1 MADGIYVGMAGAAA
15 RAEQLE
21 SIADNLANAETPG
34 YKAARPAF
42 QSFLPGRAN
51 GVTDKVATAAVATGT
66 DLSPGAI
73 SETDNPLDVV
83 PRDNAF
89 LLVRTPTGQQL
100 YTRNGRMAVA
110 GDGTLH
116 VDGNPVMGMS
126 GNPIQLPPNSKPL
139 INERGVVSVPTTGG
153 VNMEIDRLALFQ
165 LQGNVT
171 HVASSLYTPGAGG
184 SAVPV
189 DGGVST
195 GQLEMG
201 NATPLEA
208 TVQMISAQ
216 RQFELA
222 TQAIQ
227 TYRRLDDRV
236 NEVGRLR

>member
-21 SIADNLANAETPG
+21 SIADNLANTQTPG
-34 YKAARPAF
+34 YKAVRPAF
-42 QSFLPGRAN
+42 QSFLPGRS
-51 GVTDKVATAAVATGT
+51 GPVSDKVATAAVATGT
-66 DLSPGAI
+66 DLSEGAVTV
-73 SETDNPLDVV
+73 TDNPLDVV
-83 PRDNAF
+83 PKEGAF
-89 LLVRTPTGQQL
+89 LFVRTPTGQQL
-100 YTRNGRMAVA
+100 YTRNGRLAVA
-110 GDGTLH
+110 ADGTLH
-116 VDGNPVMGMS
+116 ADGRPVIGLS
-126 GNPIQLPPNSKPL
+126 GNIIQVPPNTKPL
-139 INERGVVSVPTTGG
+139 INEQGVVSVAGLE
-153 VNMEIDRLALFQ
+153 VDRLALFQ

-171 HVASSLYTPGAGG
+171 HVGNSLYAPGPGG
-184 SAVPV
+184 SAKVAEV
-189 DGGVST
+189 GVST